1 MIESLTLRGF
11 KSYRGQQTIHFT
23 KGVNKISGRNASG
36 KTTILEAVLFG
47 LFGEVPGVEK
57 RDLLPVGG
65 GDLFVELVFRTPKGV
80 KVTIHREAT
89 LAKKG
94 NEEAFKAKELIMQVE
109 GEKAPLTRERDAQ
122 DRLRELIGISSG
134 TFFNVVYARQKE
146 FVDILNPDKGRMNAI
161 LGLTTP
167 SEIREQLREV
177 RKKLEQRGELPLKPA
192 FEERIRNAEKTLGEG
207 WVQLAEIT
215 DRKTTLVSE
224 LQVKRF
230 ELQNTKDAV
239 ERVESYATN
248 FAELDS
254 IQQKYELNIKFREKK
269 EDELEGVASEM
280 GESPDIRLRDL
291 ENRANTAKATEDRLR
306 QLSDTDVEQ
315 RRRAAAATVDRLTH
329 QITEHRDLKD
339 RGVAVCPKC
348 GQPIDPAAIE
358 KDLARWAVELEA
370 ARKQQAAAVSEIQ
383 ELRLQAKTASDRHIE
398 AEKALDRFLNLRASL
413 DKGKRDLLKLDEE
426 GATLSE
432 RLELGSEGIQE
443 RFEKEFGPVKGLEDA
458 RKRVEEKL
466 KALRAVE
473 NRLGGEVSDRAA
485 RFQEADASEKRLRS
499 QLTGVEQI
507 LKESKERLG
516 RVAEYEAKI
525 RALDGVVERYG
536 EYERDLRENT
546 LRLLEY
552 TTFEYFR
559 RLTDQQ
565 VYSSCKI
572 DRERYTLEVQPKGS
586 PRSLPAW
593 RAGGG
598 HQSLFALAERLALLR
613 VRNFPYLLI
622 LDEPTDA
629 VDSENVPHLLEYIAR
644 GSREIGQVLLVT
656 HHGQG
661 EEEGVN
667 LIRVSKVEG
676 ESRVSQELVYG

>member
-11 KSYRGQQTIHFT
+11 KSYRGQQTIRFT

-47 LFGEVPGVEK
+47 LFGDVPGVEK

-65 GDLFVELVFRTPKGV
+65 GDLFVELIFKTPKGV
-80 KVTIHREAT
+80 KVTVHREAT
-89 LAKKG
+89 LVKKG
-94 NEEAFKAKELIMQVE
+94 MDEAFKAKEFLMQVE
-109 GEKAPLTRERDAQ
+109 GEKAPITRERDAQ
-122 DRLRELIGISSG
+122 DRLRELLGISSG

-146 FVDILNPDKGRMNAI
+146 FVDILNPEKGWMNAI
-161 LGLTTP
+161 LGLTAP

-177 RKKLEQRGELPLKPA
+177 RKQLEQRGELPLKPA
-192 FEERIRNAEKTLGEG
+192 FEERKRNAEKM
-207 WVQLAEIT
+207 LAEGSTQLTEIT
-215 DRKTTLVSE
+215 GRKTALLSE

-230 ELQNTKDAV
+230 ELQNAKDAV
-239 ERVESYATN
+239 ERIESYTTN
-248 FAELDS
+248 FDELDA
-254 IQQKYELNIKFREKK
+254 IQQRYEFNRKLREKK

-280 GESPDIRLRDL
+280 GESPDIRLREL
-291 ENRANTAKATEDRLR
+291 ETRANTAKATEDRLR
-306 QLSDTDVEQ
+306 HLSDAEVEQ
-315 RRRAAAATVDRLTH
+315 RRRGFAATVDRLTH
-329 QITEHRDLKD
+329 QITEHKELRDK
-339 RGVAVCPKC
+339 GVTVCPKC

-358 KDLARWAVELEA
+358 KDLAQWATELEA
-370 ARKQQAAAVSEIQ
+370 ARKQVGSAVSEIQ
-383 ELRLQAKTASDRHIE
+383 ELRTQAKTASERYVE

-413 DKGKRDLLKLDEE
+413 DKGKRDMMKLDEE
-426 GATLSE
+426 GSVLSE
-432 RLELGSEGIQE
+432 RIQLGSEGIQE
-443 RFEKEFGPVKGLEDA
+443 RFEKEFGPVKGLEEA
-458 RKRVEEKL
+458 RKRVEENI
-466 KALRAVE
+466 KALRLIE
-473 NRLGGEVSDRAA
+473 NRLSGEVSDRSA
-485 RFQEADASEKRLRS
+485 RFQEADAAEKRLRV
-499 QLTGVEQI
+499 QLAGVEQT
-507 LKESKERLG
+507 LKESRERLWK
-516 RVAEYEAKI
+516 VAEYEAKI
-525 RALDGVVERYG
+525 RTLDGVVERYG
-536 EYERDLRENT
+536 AYERDLRDNT

-565 VYSSCKI
+565 LYASCKI

-629 VDSENVPHLLEYIAR
+629 VDSENIPHLLEYIAR

-667 LIRVSKVEG
+667 LIRVQKIEG
-676 ESRVSQELVYG
+676 ESKVTQELAYG

>member
-11 KSYRGQQTIHFT
+11 KSYRGQQTIRFT

-89 LAKKG
+89 LTKKG
-94 NEEAFKAKELIMQVE
+94 IDEAFKAKEFLMLVE
-109 GEKAPLTRERDAQ
+109 GDRVPITRERDAQ
-122 DRLRELIGISSG
+122 DLLRELLGISSG

-146 FVDILNPDKGRMNAI
+146 FVEILNPDRGRMNAI
-161 LGLTTP
+161 LGLTAP

-177 RKKLEQRGELPLKPA
+177 KTQLRHRGDLDNKPA
-192 FEERIRNAEKTLGEG
+192 IEERIRNADRTLAEG
-207 WVQLAEIT
+207 GAQLAEIT
-215 DRKTTLVSE
+215 GRKATLVTE
-224 LQVKRF
+224 LGVRRF
-230 ELQNTKDAV
+230 ELQNAKDAV
-239 ERVESYATN
+239 ERVESYDKN
-248 FAELDS
+248 FAELEGIRQEVERNRS
-254 IQQKYELNIKFREKK
+254 LREAK
-269 EDELEGVASEM
+269 ENELEGIASEM
-280 GESPDIRLRDL
+280 GESPDFRLREL
-291 ENRANTAKATEDRLR
+291 QSRASTAKATEDRLR
-306 QLSDTDVEQ
+306 QLSDLEVEQ

-329 QITEHRDLKD
+329 QIGEHRDL
-339 RGVAVCPKC
+339 VAKGLTICPKC
-348 GQPIDPAAIE
+348 RQPIDPAAIE
-358 KDLARWAVELEA
+358 KDITQWTAELEGA
-370 ARKQQAAAVSEIQ
+370 KKQQAAAVSEIQ
-383 ELRLQAKTASDRHIE
+383 ELRTQARTATDRHIE
-398 AEKALDRFLNLRASL
+398 AEKAVDRFLNLRARL
-413 DKGKRDLLKLDEE
+413 DEGKRAILRLDEA
-426 GATLSE
+426 GGKLSE
-432 RLELGSEGIQE
+432 RLEVGSEGVLE
-443 RFEKEFGPVKGLEDA
+443 LVEKEFGPVKGLEDA
-458 RKRVEEKL
+458 RKRVEERL
-466 KALRAVE
+466 KTLRATE
-473 NRLGGEVSDRAA
+473 NQLVGEVRDKAA
-485 RFQEADASEKRLRS
+485 RFQEADQAEKRLRT
-499 QLTGVEQI
+499 QLVGVEQT

-516 RVAEYEAKI
+516 KVAEYEAKI

-536 EYERDLRENT
+536 AYEMDLRENT

-552 TTFEYFR
+552 QTFEYFR

-565 VYSSCKI
+565 LYSACRI

-586 PRSLPAW
+586 PRPLSAW

-629 VDSENVPHLLEYIAR
+629 VDSENVPHLLEYIAQ

-667 LIRVSKVEG
+667 LIKVTKADG
-676 ESRVSQELVYG
+676 ESRVSQELAYG

>member
-1 MIESLTLRGF
+1 LIESLTLRGF
-11 KSYRGQQTIHFT
+11 KSYRGQQTIRFT
-23 KGVNKISGRNASG
+23 RGVNKISGRNASG

-94 NEEAFKAKELIMQVE
+94 TDEAFKAKEFLMQVE
-109 GEKAPLTRERDAQ
+109 GEKAPIARERDAQ
-122 DRLRELIGISSG
+122 DRLRELLGISSG

-146 FVDILNPDKGRMNAI
+146 FVEILNPDRGRMNAI
-161 LGLTTP
+161 LGLTAP

-177 RKKLEQRGELPLKPA
+177 KAQLRQRGDIDNKPA
-192 FEERIRNAEKTLGEG
+192 YEERIRNAERT
-207 WVQLAEIT
+207 LAEGSAQLTEIT
-215 DRKTTLVSE
+215 GRKVTLVSE
-224 LQVKRF
+224 LGVRRF
-230 ELQNTKDAV
+230 ELQNAKDAV
-239 ERVESYATN
+239 ERVESYDTN
-248 FAELDS
+248 FAELDAIRQEVERNRS
-254 IQQKYELNIKFREKK
+254 LREAK
-269 EDELEGVASEM
+269 EDELEGLASEM
-280 GESPDIRLRDL
+280 GESPDFRLREL
-291 ENRANTAKATEDRLR
+291 ENRASTAKATEERLR
-306 QLSDTDVEQ
+306 QLSDMEVEQ
-315 RRRAAAATVDRLTH
+315 RRRAAAATADRLTH
-329 QITEHRDLKD
+329 QIGEHRDL
-339 RGVAVCPKC
+339 VAKGLTVCPKC

-358 KDLARWAVELEA
+358 KDLQQWVAELEA
-370 ARKQQAAAVSEIQ
+370 AKKVQAAAVAEIQ
-383 ELRLQAKTASDRHIE
+383 ELRTQAKAATDRRVE
-398 AEKALDRFLNLRASL
+398 AEKAVDRFLNLRARL
-413 DKGKRDLLKLDEE
+413 DEGKRAILKLNEA
-426 GATLSE
+426 GGKLSE
-432 RLELGSEGIQE
+432 RLEVGSEGVLE
-443 RFEKEFGPVKGLEDA
+443 LVEKEFGPVKGLEEA

-466 KALRAVE
+466 KTLRAAE
-473 NRLGGEVSDRAA
+473 NQLGGEVRDRAA
-485 RFQEADASEKRLRS
+485 RFQEADASEKRLCT
-499 QLTGVEQI
+499 QLAGVEQTLRDSR
-507 LKESKERLG
+507 LKLE

-536 EYERDLRENT
+536 AYERDLRENT

-552 TTFEYFR
+552 QTFEYFR

-565 VYSSCKI
+565 LYSACKI

-586 PRSLPAW
+586 PRLLPAW

-629 VDSENVPHLLEYIAR
+629 VDSENVPHLLEYIAQ

-667 LIRVSKVEG
+667 LIRVTKADG
-676 ESRVSQELVYG
+676 ESRVSQELAYG

>member
-11 KSYRGQQTIHFT
+11 KSYRGQQTIRFT

-57 RDLLPVGG
+57 RDLLPVNG

-80 KVTIHREAT
+80 KVTIHREAS

-94 NEEAFKAKELIMQVE
+94 TEEAFKAKEVLMQVE
-109 GEKAPLTRERDAQ
+109 GEKAPITRERDAQ
-122 DRLRELIGISSG
+122 DRLRELLGISSG

-146 FVDILNPDKGRMNAI
+146 FVEILNPDRARMNAI
-161 LGLTTP
+161 LGLTAP

-177 RKKLEQRGELPLKPA
+177 KAQLRRRGDIENKPA
-192 FEERIRNAEKTLGEG
+192 FEERIRNAERTLAEG
-207 WVQLAEIT
+207 GAQLAEIT
-215 DRKTTLVSE
+215 ARKAMLVAE
-224 LQVKRF
+224 LSAKRF
-230 ELQNTKDAV
+230 ELQNAKDAV
-239 ERVESYATN
+239 ERVEGYETN
-248 FAELDS
+248 FQELDA
-254 IQQKYELNIKFREKK
+254 IRQDYETNRKLREAK
-269 EDELEGVASEM
+269 EDELEGIASEM

-291 ENRANTAKATEDRLR
+291 ENRANTAKATEERLR
-306 QLSDTDVEQ
+306 QLGDAEPEQ

-329 QITEHRDLKD
+329 QIREHRELVD
-339 RGVAVCPKC
+339 RGLTVCPKC
-348 GQPIDPAAIE
+348 GQPIDPAAME
-358 KDLARWAVELEA
+358 KDLTQWAAELEA
-370 ARKQQAAAVSEIQ
+370 AKRQQASAVSEIQ
-383 ELRLQAKTASDRHIE
+383 DLRAQAKSATDRRVE
-398 AEKALDRFLNLRASL
+398 AEKALDRFLNLRA
-413 DKGKRDLLKLDEE
+413 RLDEGRRAMQRLDDS
-426 GATLSE
+426 GAKLAE
-432 RLELGSEGIQE
+432 RLEVGTEGLTE
-443 RFEKEFGPVKGLEDA
+443 LVEKEFGPVKGIDEA
-458 RKRVEEKL
+458 RRRVDERL
-466 KALRAVE
+466 RALRAAEKESHGAVRE
-473 NRLGGEVSDRAA
+473 REA
-485 RFQEADASEKRLRS
+485 RFQEADASEKRLRT
-499 QLTGVEQI
+499 QLAGVEQT
-507 LKESKERLG
+507 LKESREKLE

-536 EYERDLRENT
+536 AYERDLRENT

-565 VYSSCKI
+565 LYSACRI

-598 HQSLFALAERLALLR
+598 HESLFALAERLALLR

-644 GSREIGQVLLVT
+644 SSREIGQVLLVT

-676 ESRVSQELVYG
+676 ESRVSQELAYG

>member
-11 KSYRGQQTIHFT
+11 KSYRGQQTIRFT
-23 KGVNKISGRNASG
+23 RGVNKISGRNASG

-80 KVTIHREAT
+80 KVTIHREAI
-89 LAKKG
+89 LVRKG
-94 NEEAFKAKELIMQVE
+94 TDEAFKAKEFLMQVE
-109 GEKAPLTRERDAQ
+109 GEKAPIARERDAQ
-122 DRLRELIGISSG
+122 DRLRELLGISSG

-146 FVDILNPDKGRMNAI
+146 FVDILNPDRGRMNAV
-161 LGLTTP
+161 LGLTAP

-177 RKKLEQRGELPLKPA
+177 RKQLEQRGELPLKPA
-192 FEERIRNAEKTLGEG
+192 FEERMRNAEKTLAEVGA
-207 WVQLAEIT
+207 QLSEIT
-215 DRKTTLVSE
+215 GRKATLVSE
-224 LQVKRF
+224 LQRRRF
-230 ELQNTKDAV
+230 ELQNAKDAV
-239 ERVESYATN
+239 ERVESYDTN
-248 FAELDS
+248 FAELDG
-254 IQQKYELNIKFREKK
+254 IRQEYERNRSLREVK
-269 EDELEGVASEM
+269 EDELEGLASEM
-280 GESPDIRLRDL
+280 GESPDLRLRDL
-291 ENRANTAKATEDRLR
+291 ERRASTAKATEERLR
-306 QLSDTDVEQ
+306 QLSDAEVEQ
-315 RRRAAAATVDRLTH
+315 RRRAAAAVVDRITH
-329 QITEHRDLKD
+329 QIREHRELVDKGLT
-339 RGVAVCPKC
+339 VCPKC

-358 KDLARWAVELEA
+358 EDLAQWATELEA
-370 ARKQQAAAVSEIQ
+370 AKKQQAAAVAEIQ
-383 ELRLQAKTASDRHIE
+383 ELRAQAKTATDRRVE
-398 AEKALDRFLNLRASL
+398 AEKALDRFLNLRARL
-413 DKGKRDLLKLDEE
+413 DEGKRAIQKYDES
-426 GATLSE
+426 GAKLSE
-432 RLELGSEGIQE
+432 RLELGSEGVLE
-443 RFEKEFGPVKGLEDA
+443 LVEKEFGPVKGLEEA
-458 RKRVEEKL
+458 RRRVDERL
-466 KALRAVE
+466 RALRAAERELVGVV
-473 NRLGGEVSDRAA
+473 RDREA
-485 RFQEADASEKRLRS
+485 RFQEAEQVEKRLRT
-499 QLTGVEQI
+499 QLAGDEQT
-507 LKESKERLG
+507 LKESREKLG

-536 EYERDLRENT
+536 AYERDLRENT

-565 VYSSCKI
+565 LYSACRI

-644 GSREIGQVLLVT
+644 SSREIGQVLLVT

-667 LIRVSKVEG
+667 LIRVRKVDG
-676 ESRVSQELVYG
+676 ESRVSQEAGEG

>member
-11 KSYRGQQTIHFT
+11 KSYRGQQTIRFT

-65 GDLFVELVFRTPKGV
+65 GDLFVELIFRTPKGV
-80 KVTIHREAT
+80 KVTVHREAT
-89 LAKKG
+89 LVKKG
-94 NEEAFKAKELIMQVE
+94 MDDAFKAKEFLMQVE
-109 GEKAPLTRERDAQ
+109 GEKAPITRERDAQ
-122 DRLRELIGISSG
+122 DRLRELLGISSG

-146 FVDILNPDKGRMNAI
+146 FVDILNPEKGWMNAI
-161 LGLTTP
+161 LGLTAP

-177 RKKLEQRGELPLKPA
+177 RKQLEQRGELPLKPA
-192 FEERIRNAEKTLGEG
+192 FEERKRNAEKM
-207 WVQLAEIT
+207 LAEGGTQLTEIT
-215 DRKTTLVSE
+215 GRKTALLSE

-230 ELQNTKDAV
+230 ELQNAKDAV
-239 ERVESYATN
+239 ERIESYTTN
-248 FAELDS
+248 FDELDA
-254 IQQKYELNIKFREKK
+254 IQQRYEFNRKLREKK

-280 GESPDIRLRDL
+280 GESPDIRLREL
-291 ENRANTAKATEDRLR
+291 ETRANTAKATEDRLR
-306 QLSDTDVEQ
+306 HLSDAEVEQ
-315 RRRAAAATVDRLTH
+315 RRRGFAATVDRLTH
-329 QITEHRDLKD
+329 QITEHKELRDK
-339 RGVAVCPKC
+339 GVTVCPKC

-358 KDLARWAVELEA
+358 KDLAQWATELEA
-370 ARKQQAAAVSEIQ
+370 ARKQVGSAVSEIQ
-383 ELRLQAKTASDRHIE
+383 ELRTQAKTASERYVE

-413 DKGKRDLLKLDEE
+413 DKGKRDMMKLDEE
-426 GATLSE
+426 GSVLSE
-432 RLELGSEGIQE
+432 RIQLGSEGIQE
-443 RFEKEFGPVKGLEDA
+443 RFEKEFGPVKGLEEA
-458 RKRVEEKL
+458 RKRVEENI
-466 KALRAVE
+466 KALRLIE
-473 NRLGGEVSDRAA
+473 NRLSGEVSDRSA
-485 RFQEADASEKRLRS
+485 RFQEADAAEKRLRV
-499 QLTGVEQI
+499 QLAGVEQT
-507 LKESKERLG
+507 LKESRERLWK
-516 RVAEYEAKI
+516 VAEYEAKI
-525 RALDGVVERYG
+525 RTLDGVVERYG
-536 EYERDLRENT
+536 AYERDLRDNT

-565 VYSSCKI
+565 LYASCKI

-629 VDSENVPHLLEYIAR
+629 VDSENIPHLLEYIAR

-667 LIRVSKVEG
+667 LIRVQKVEG
-676 ESRVSQELVYG
+676 ESKVTQELAYG

>member
-11 KSYRGQQTIHFT
+11 KSYRGQQTIRFT
-23 KGVNKISGRNASG
+23 RGVNKISGRNASG

-65 GDLFVELVFRTPKGV
+65 GDLFVELVFRTPKGI

-94 NEEAFKAKELIMQVE
+94 MDEAFKAKEFLMLVE
-109 GEKAPLTRERDAQ
+109 GDKAPISRERDAQ
-122 DRLRELIGISSG
+122 DRLRELLGISSG

-146 FVDILNPDKGRMNAI
+146 FIEILNPDRGRMNAI
-161 LGLTTP
+161 LGLTAP

-177 RKKLEQRGELPLKPA
+177 KSQLRQRGDIDNKPA
-192 FEERIRNAEKTLGEG
+192 FEERIRNAERTLAEG
-207 WVQLAEIT
+207 GTQLAEIT
-215 DRKTTLVSE
+215 GKKATLVSE
-224 LQVKRF
+224 LGARRF
-230 ELQNTKDAV
+230 ELQNAKDAV
-239 ERVESYATN
+239 ERVESYDTN
-248 FAELDS
+248 FNELDAIRQEVEKNRS
-254 IQQKYELNIKFREKK
+254 LREAK
-269 EDELEGVASEM
+269 EDELEGIASEM
-280 GESPDIRLRDL
+280 GESPDFRLREL
-291 ENRANTAKATEDRLR
+291 ESRVSTAKATEDQLR
-306 QLSDTDVEQ
+306 QLSDSEVEQ
-315 RRRAAAATVDRLTH
+315 RRRAAAATADRLTH
-329 QITEHRDLKD
+329 QIGEHRDLVA
-339 RGVAVCPKC
+339 RGLTICPKC

-358 KDLARWAVELEA
+358 KDLAQWTAELDA
-370 ARKQQAAAVSEIQ
+370 AKKQQAAAIYEIQ
-383 ELRLQAKTASDRHIE
+383 ELRTQAKAATERRVE
-398 AEKALDRFLNLRASL
+398 AEKVVDRFLNLRARL
-413 DKGKRDLLKLDEE
+413 DEGKRAIMRLDEA
-426 GATLSE
+426 GGKLSE
-432 RLELGSEGIQE
+432 RLEVGSEGVLE
-443 RFEKEFGPVKGLEDA
+443 LVEKEFGPVKGLNDA
-458 RKRVEEKL
+458 RRRVEERL

-473 NRLGGEVSDRAA
+473 RELVGAVRDREARL
-485 RFQEADASEKRLRS
+485 QEAEQSEKRLRV
-499 QLTGVEQI
+499 QLTSVEQTLRDSR
-507 LKESKERLG
+507 LKLE

-536 EYERDLRENT
+536 GYERDLRENT

-552 TTFEYFR
+552 QTFEYFR

-565 VYSSCKI
+565 LYSACRI

-586 PRSLPAW
+586 PRLLPAW

-629 VDSENVPHLLEYIAR
+629 VDSENVPHLLEYIAQ

-676 ESRVSQELVYG
+676 ESRVSQELAYG

>member
-11 KSYRGQQTIHFT
+11 KSYRGQQTIRFT

-80 KVTIHREAT
+80 RVTIHREAT
-89 LAKKG
+89 LTKKG
-94 NEEAFKAKELIMQVE
+94 IDEAFKTKEFKMLVE
-109 GEKAPLTRERDAQ
+109 GENFTISRERDAQ
-122 DRLRELIGISSG
+122 DRLRELLGISSG

-146 FVDILNPDKGRMNAI
+146 FVDILNPDRGRMNAI
-161 LGLTTP
+161 LGLTAP
-167 SEIREQLREV
+167 SEIREQLREA
-177 RKKLEQRGELPLKPA
+177 RKQLEQRGELPLKPA
-192 FEERIRNAEKTLGEG
+192 FEERMRNAEKTLAEDGA
-207 WVQLAEIT
+207 QLVEIT
-215 DRKTTLVSE
+215 GRKATLASE
-224 LQVKRF
+224 LQGRRF
-230 ELQNTKDAV
+230 ELQNAKDAV
-239 ERVESYATN
+239 ERVESYSTN
-248 FAELDS
+248 FSELDG
-254 IQQKYELNIKFREKK
+254 IRQEYERNRSLRGAK
-269 EDELEGVASEM
+269 EDELEGLASEM
-280 GESPDIRLRDL
+280 GESPDLRLRDL
-291 ENRANTAKATEDRLR
+291 ENRASTAKATEERLR
-306 QLSDTDVEQ
+306 QLSDAEVEQ
-315 RRRAAAATVDRLTH
+315 RRRAAAASVDRLTH
-329 QITEHRDLKD
+329 QIREHRDLVDK
-339 RGVAVCPKC
+339 GLTVCPKC
-348 GQPIDPAAIE
+348 GQPIDPAAVE
-358 KDLARWAVELEA
+358 KDLTQWATELEA
-370 ARKQQAAAVSEIQ
+370 AKKQQASTVAEIQ
-383 ELRLQAKTASDRHIE
+383 ELRTQAKNATDRRFE
-398 AEKALDRFLNLRASL
+398 VEKALDRFLNLRARL
-413 DKGKRDLLKLDEE
+413 DEGKRAIRRLDEA
-426 GATLSE
+426 GGKLSE
-432 RLELGSEGIQE
+432 RLEVGSEGVLE
-443 RFEKEFGPVKGLEDA
+443 LVEKEFSPVKGLDEA

-466 KALRAVE
+466 KALRATEKELVGVV
-473 NRLGGEVSDRAA
+473 RDREA
-485 RFQEADASEKRLRS
+485 RFQEADASEKRLKA
-499 QLTGVEQI
+499 QLAGVEQT
-507 LKESKERLG
+507 LKESRERLG

-536 EYERDLRENT
+536 AYERDLRENT

-552 TTFEYFR
+552 MTFEYFR

-565 VYSSCKI
+565 LYSACKI
-572 DRERYTLEVQPKGS
+572 DRERYTLEVHPKGS

-667 LIRVSKVEG
+667 LISVRKVDG
-676 ESRVSQELVYG
+676 ESRVSQEAGEG

>member
-1 MIESLTLRGF
+1 
-11 KSYRGQQTIHFT
+11 
-23 KGVNKISGRNASG
+23 
-36 KTTILEAVLFG
+36 VLFG

-89 LAKKG
+89 LTKKG
-94 NEEAFKAKELIMQVE
+94 TEEAFKAKEFLMQVE
-109 GEKAPLTRERDAQ
+109 GEKAPITRERDAQ
-122 DRLRELIGISSG
+122 DRLRELLGISSG

-146 FVDILNPDKGRMNAI
+146 FVEILNPDRGRMNAI
-161 LGLTTP
+161 LGLTAP

-177 RKKLEQRGELPLKPA
+177 KAQLRLRGDIDNKPA
-192 FEERIRNAEKTLGEG
+192 YEERIRNAERTLAEG
-207 WVQLAEIT
+207 GAQLAEIT
-215 DRKTTLVSE
+215 GRKATLISE
-224 LQVKRF
+224 LQVRRF
-230 ELQNTKDAV
+230 ELQNAKDAV
-239 ERVESYATN
+239 ERVESYNTN
-248 FAELDS
+248 FTELDGIRQEVERNRS
-254 IQQKYELNIKFREKK
+254 LREAK
-269 EDELEGVASEM
+269 EGELEGLASEM
-280 GESPDIRLRDL
+280 GESPDFRLREL
-291 ENRANTAKATEDRLR
+291 ENRASTAKGTEERLR
-306 QLSDTDVEQ
+306 QLSDTEVEQ

-329 QITEHRDLKD
+329 QIGEHRELVDKGLT
-339 RGVAVCPKC
+339 VCPKC

-358 KDLARWAVELEA
+358 KDIAQWAAELEA

-383 ELRLQAKTASDRHIE
+383 ELRAQAKTATDRRVE
-398 AEKALDRFLNLRASL
+398 AEKAVDRFLNLRARL
-413 DKGKRDLLKLDEE
+413 DEGKRAIQRLDEA
-426 GATLSE
+426 GGKLSE
-432 RLELGSEGIQE
+432 RLEVGSEGVLKLV
-443 RFEKEFGPVKGLEDA
+443 EKEFGPVKGLDEA
-458 RKRVEEKL
+458 KRRVEERL
-466 KALRAVE
+466 KALRAAERELVGVV
-473 NRLGGEVSDRAA
+473 RDREA
-485 RFQEADASEKRLRS
+485 RFQEAEQVEKRLRA
-499 QLTGVEQI
+499 QLAGVEQI
-507 LKESKERLG
+507 LKESREKLG

-536 EYERDLRENT
+536 AYERDLRENT

-565 VYSSCKI
+565 LYSSCKI

-644 GSREIGQVLLVT
+644 SSREIGQVLLVT

-667 LIRVSKVEG
+667 LIRVSKVDG
-676 ESRVSQELVYG
+676 ESRVSQEAGEG

>member
-11 KSYRGQQTIHFT
+11 KSYRGQQTIRFT

-89 LAKKG
+89 LTKKG
-94 NEEAFKAKELIMQVE
+94 TDEAFKAKEILMQVE
-109 GEKAPLTRERDAQ
+109 GEKAPITRERDAQ
-122 DRLRELIGISSG
+122 DRLRELLGISSG

-146 FVDILNPDKGRMNAI
+146 FVDILNPDRGRMNAI
-161 LGLTTP
+161 LGLTAP

-177 RKKLEQRGELPLKPA
+177 RKQLEQRGELPLKPA
-192 FEERIRNAEKTLGEG
+192 FEERIRNAEKTLAEG
-207 WVQLAEIT
+207 GAQLTEIT
-215 DRKTTLVSE
+215 GRKATLVSE

-230 ELQNTKDAV
+230 ELQNAKDAV
-239 ERVESYATN
+239 ERVEGYETT
-248 FAELDS
+248 FTELDA
-254 IQQKYELNIKFREKK
+254 IQQEYELNRRLREKK

-280 GESPDIRLRDL
+280 GESPDMRLREL
-291 ENRANTAKATEDRLR
+291 ETRANTAKATEDRLR
-306 QLSDTDVEQ
+306 QLSDAEVEQ
-315 RRRAAAATVDRLTH
+315 RRRAAAATADRLTH
-329 QITEHRDLKD
+329 QITEHRELKD
-339 RGVAVCPKC
+339 KGLTVCPKC

-358 KDLARWAVELEA
+358 KDLAQWATELETA
-370 ARKQQAAAVSEIQ
+370 KKQQASAVAEIQ
-383 ELRLQAKTASDRHIE
+383 ELRAQAKTATDKRID
-398 AEKALDRFLNLRASL
+398 AGRALDRFLDLRASL
-413 DKGKRDLLKLDEE
+413 DKGKRDMLKLDEE
-426 GATLSE
+426 GAALNE
-432 RLELGSEGIQE
+432 RLELGTEGLTE
-443 RFEKEFGPVKGLEDA
+443 LVEKEFGPVRSIEDA
-458 RKRVEEKL
+458 RRRVDEKL
-466 KALRAVE
+466 KTLRATE
-473 NRLGGEVSDRAA
+473 NQLGGEVRDRSA
-485 RFQEADASEKRLRS
+485 RFQEADASEKRLKA
-499 QLTGVEQI
+499 QLAGVEQT
-507 LKESKERLG
+507 LKESRERLG
-516 RVAEYEAKI
+516 KVAEYEAKI

-536 EYERDLRENT
+536 AYERDLRDNT

-565 VYSSCKI
+565 LYSSCKI

-667 LIRVSKVEG
+667 LIRVQKIEG
-676 ESRVSQELVYG
+676 ESKVTQELAYG

>member
-1 MIESLTLRGF
+1 MIEALTLRGF
-11 KSYRGQQTIHFT
+11 KSYRGQQTIRFT

-89 LAKKG
+89 LTKKG
-94 NEEAFKAKELIMQVE
+94 TDEAFKAKEFVMLVE
-109 GEKAPLTRERDAQ
+109 GDKAPITRERDSQ
-122 DRLRELIGISSG
+122 DRLRELLGISSG

-146 FVDILNPDKGRMNAI
+146 FVEILNPDRGRMNAI
-161 LGLTTP
+161 LGLTAP
-167 SEIREQLREV
+167 SEIREQLRDV
-177 RKKLEQRGELPLKPA
+177 KAQLRQRGDLDNKPA
-192 FEERIRNAEKTLGEG
+192 IEERIRNADRTLAEG
-207 WVQLAEIT
+207 GAQLADIT
-215 DRKTTLVSE
+215 NRKATLVSE
-224 LQVKRF
+224 LGVRRL
-230 ELQNTKDAV
+230 ELQNAKDSV
-239 ERVESYATN
+239 ERFDSYATN
-248 FAELDS
+248 FAELES
-254 IQQKYELNIKFREKK
+254 IRQDVERNRSLREAK
-269 EDELEGVASEM
+269 EDELEGITSEM
-280 GESPDIRLRDL
+280 GESPDFRLREL
-291 ENRANTAKATEDRLR
+291 ESRASTAKATEERLR
-306 QLSDTDVEQ
+306 QLSDLEVEQ
-315 RRRAAAATVDRLTH
+315 RRRAAAATVDRLIH
-329 QITEHRDLKD
+329 QIGEHRDLIAK
-339 RGVAVCPKC
+339 GLTVCPKC

-358 KDLARWAVELEA
+358 KDLIQWTVELDA
-370 ARKQQAAAVSEIQ
+370 ARKQQTAAVSEIQ
-383 ELRLQAKTASDRHIE
+383 ELRTQARTATDRRVE
-398 AEKALDRFLNLRASL
+398 AEKVVDRFLNLRARL
-413 DKGKRDLLKLDEE
+413 DEGKRAILKYDEA
-426 GATLSE
+426 GGMLSE
-432 RLELGSEGIQE
+432 RLEVGSEGVLE
-443 RFEKEFGPVKGLEDA
+443 LVEKEFGPLKGIDDA
-458 RKRVEEKL
+458 REHVEQRL
-466 KALRAVE
+466 KTLRAIE
-473 NRLGGEVSDRAA
+473 NQLVGEVRDRAA
-485 RFQEADASEKRLRS
+485 RLQEADQAEKKLRT
-499 QLTGVEQI
+499 QLAGVEQT

-536 EYERDLRENT
+536 AYEIELRENT

-552 TTFEYFR
+552 QTFEYFR

-565 VYSSCKI
+565 LYSACRI

-586 PRSLPAW
+586 PRPLPAW

-629 VDSENVPHLLEYIAR
+629 VDSENIPHLLEYIAQ

-667 LIRVSKVEG
+667 LIRVTKSNG
-676 ESRVSQELVYG
+676 DSRVSQELAYG

>member
-1 MIESLTLRGF
+1 LIESLTLRGF
-11 KSYRGQQTIHFT
+11 KSYRGQQTIRFT
-23 KGVNKISGRNASG
+23 RGVNKISGRNASG

-89 LAKKG
+89 LVKKG
-94 NEEAFKAKELIMQVE
+94 TDEAFKAKEFLMQVE
-109 GEKAPLTRERDAQ
+109 GEKAPIARERDAQ
-122 DRLRELIGISSG
+122 DRLRELLGISSG

-146 FVDILNPDKGRMNAI
+146 FVDILNPDRGRMNAV
-161 LGLTTP
+161 LGLTAP

-177 RKKLEQRGELPLKPA
+177 RKQLEQRGELPLKPA
-192 FEERIRNAEKTLGEG
+192 FEERIRNAEKTLAEG
-207 WVQLAEIT
+207 GAQLSEIT
-215 DRKTTLVSE
+215 GRKAALVSE
-224 LQVKRF
+224 LQGRRF
-230 ELQNTKDAV
+230 ELQNAKDAV
-239 ERVESYATN
+239 ERVESYDTN
-248 FAELDS
+248 FSELDG
-254 IQQKYELNIKFREKK
+254 IRQEYERNRSLREAK
-269 EDELEGVASEM
+269 EDELEGLASEM
-280 GESPDIRLRDL
+280 GESPDLRLRDL
-291 ENRANTAKATEDRLR
+291 EHRASTAKATEERLR
-306 QLSDTDVEQ
+306 QLSDAEVEQ
-315 RRRAAAATVDRLTH
+315 RRRAAAASVDRITH
-329 QITEHRDLKD
+329 QIREHRELVDKGLT
-339 RGVAVCPKC
+339 VCPKC

-358 KDLARWAVELEA
+358 EDLAQWATELEA
-370 ARKQQAAAVSEIQ
+370 AKKQQAAAVAEIQ
-383 ELRLQAKTASDRHIE
+383 ELRAQAKTATDRRVE
-398 AEKALDRFLNLRASL
+398 AEKALDRFLNLRARL
-413 DKGKRDLLKLDEE
+413 DEGKRAIQRLDES
-426 GATLSE
+426 GAKLSE
-432 RLELGSEGIQE
+432 RLELGSEGVLE
-443 RFEKEFGPVKGLEDA
+443 LVEKEFGPVKGLEEA
-458 RKRVEEKL
+458 RRRVDERL
-466 KALRAVE
+466 RALRAAERELVGVV
-473 NRLGGEVSDRAA
+473 RDREA
-485 RFQEADASEKRLRS
+485 RFQEAEQVEKRLRA
-499 QLTGVEQI
+499 QLAGVEQT
-507 LKESKERLG
+507 LKESRERLG

-525 RALDGVVERYG
+525 RALDGVMERYG
-536 EYERDLRENT
+536 AYERDLRENT

-565 VYSSCKI
+565 LYSACRI

-644 GSREIGQVLLVT
+644 SSREIGQVLLVT

-667 LIRVSKVEG
+667 LIRVRKVDG
-676 ESRVSQELVYG
+676 ESRVSQEAGEG

>member
-1 MIESLTLRGF
+1 LIESLTLRGF
-11 KSYRGQQTIHFT
+11 KSYRGQQTIRFT

-80 KVTIHREAT
+80 RVTIHREAT
-89 LAKKG
+89 LTKKG
-94 NEEAFKAKELIMQVE
+94 IDEAFKTKEFKMLVE
-109 GEKAPLTRERDAQ
+109 GENFTISRERDAQ
-122 DRLRELIGISSG
+122 DRLRELLGISSG

-146 FVDILNPDKGRMNAI
+146 FVDILNPDRGRMNAI
-161 LGLTTP
+161 LGLTAP
-167 SEIREQLREV
+167 SEIREQLREA
-177 RKKLEQRGELPLKPA
+177 RKQLEQRGELPLKPA
-192 FEERIRNAEKTLGEG
+192 FEERMRNAEKTLAEDGA
-207 WVQLAEIT
+207 QLVEIT
-215 DRKTTLVSE
+215 GRKATLASE
-224 LQVKRF
+224 LQGRRF
-230 ELQNTKDAV
+230 ELQNAKDAV
-239 ERVESYATN
+239 ERVESYSTN
-248 FAELDS
+248 FSELDG
-254 IQQKYELNIKFREKK
+254 IRQEYERNRSLRGAK
-269 EDELEGVASEM
+269 EDELEGLASEM
-280 GESPDIRLRDL
+280 GESPDLRLRDL
-291 ENRANTAKATEDRLR
+291 ENRASTAKATEERLR
-306 QLSDTDVEQ
+306 QLSDAEVEQ
-315 RRRAAAATVDRLTH
+315 RRRAAAASVDRLTH
-329 QITEHRDLKD
+329 QIREHRDLVDK
-339 RGVAVCPKC
+339 GLTVCPKC
-348 GQPIDPAAIE
+348 GQPIDPAAVE
-358 KDLARWAVELEA
+358 KDLTQWATELEA
-370 ARKQQAAAVSEIQ
+370 AKKQQASTVAEIQ
-383 ELRLQAKTASDRHIE
+383 ELRTQAKNATDRRFE
-398 AEKALDRFLNLRASL
+398 VEKALDRFLNLRARL
-413 DKGKRDLLKLDEE
+413 DEGKRAIRRLDEA
-426 GATLSE
+426 GGKLSE
-432 RLELGSEGIQE
+432 RLEVGSEGVLE
-443 RFEKEFGPVKGLEDA
+443 LVEKEFSPVKGLDEA

-466 KALRAVE
+466 KALRATEKELVGVV
-473 NRLGGEVSDRAA
+473 RDREA
-485 RFQEADASEKRLRS
+485 RFQEADASEKRLKA
-499 QLTGVEQI
+499 QLAGVEQT
-507 LKESKERLG
+507 LKESRERLG

-536 EYERDLRENT
+536 AYERDLRENT

-552 TTFEYFR
+552 MTFEYFR

-565 VYSSCKI
+565 LYSACKI
-572 DRERYTLEVQPKGS
+572 DRERYTLEVHPKGS

-667 LIRVSKVEG
+667 LISVRKVDG
-676 ESRVSQELVYG
+676 ESRVSQEAGKG

>member
-11 KSYRGQQTIHFT
+11 KSYRGQQTIRFT

-47 LFGEVPGVEK
+47 LFGDVPGVEK

-65 GDLFVELVFRTPKGV
+65 GDLFVELIFKTPKGV
-80 KVTIHREAT
+80 KVTVHREAT
-89 LAKKG
+89 LVKKG
-94 NEEAFKAKELIMQVE
+94 MDEAFKAKEFLMQVE
-109 GEKAPLTRERDAQ
+109 GEKAPITRERDAQ
-122 DRLRELIGISSG
+122 DRLRELLGISSG

-146 FVDILNPDKGRMNAI
+146 FVDILNPEKGWMNAI
-161 LGLTTP
+161 LGLTAP

-177 RKKLEQRGELPLKPA
+177 RKQLEQRGELPLKPA
-192 FEERIRNAEKTLGEG
+192 FEERKRNAEKM
-207 WVQLAEIT
+207 LAEGGTQLTEIT
-215 DRKTTLVSE
+215 GRKTALLSE

-230 ELQNTKDAV
+230 ELQNAKDAV
-239 ERVESYATN
+239 ERIESYTTN
-248 FAELDS
+248 FDELDA
-254 IQQKYELNIKFREKK
+254 IQQRYEFNRKLREKK

-280 GESPDIRLRDL
+280 GESPDIRLREL
-291 ENRANTAKATEDRLR
+291 ETRANTAKATEDRLR
-306 QLSDTDVEQ
+306 HLSDAEVEQ
-315 RRRAAAATVDRLTH
+315 RRRGFAATVDRLTH
-329 QITEHRDLKD
+329 QITEHKELRDK
-339 RGVAVCPKC
+339 GVTVCPKC

-358 KDLARWAVELEA
+358 KDLAQWATELEA
-370 ARKQQAAAVSEIQ
+370 ARKQVGSAVSEIQ
-383 ELRLQAKTASDRHIE
+383 ELRTQAKTASERYVE

-413 DKGKRDLLKLDEE
+413 DKGKRDMMKLDEE
-426 GATLSE
+426 GSVLSE
-432 RLELGSEGIQE
+432 RIQLGSEGIQE
-443 RFEKEFGPVKGLEDA
+443 RFEKEFGPVKGLEEA
-458 RKRVEEKL
+458 RKRVEENI
-466 KALRAVE
+466 KALRLIE
-473 NRLGGEVSDRAA
+473 NRLSGEVSDRSA
-485 RFQEADASEKRLRS
+485 RFQEADAAEKRLRV
-499 QLTGVEQI
+499 QLAGVEQT
-507 LKESKERLG
+507 LKESRERLWK
-516 RVAEYEAKI
+516 VAEYEAKI
-525 RALDGVVERYG
+525 RTLDGVVERYG
-536 EYERDLRENT
+536 AYERDLRDNT

-565 VYSSCKI
+565 LYASCKI

-629 VDSENVPHLLEYIAR
+629 VDSENIPHLLEYIAR

-667 LIRVSKVEG
+667 LIRVQKIEG
-676 ESRVSQELVYG
+676 ESKVTQELAYG

>member
-11 KSYRGQQTIHFT
+11 KSYRGQQTIRFT

-36 KTTILEAVLFG
+36 KTTILEGILFG

-57 RDLLPVGG
+57 RDLLPING

-80 KVTIHREAT
+80 SVTIHREAT

-94 NEEAFKAKELIMQVE
+94 SEEAFKSTQFKMLVE
-109 GEKAPLTRERDAQ
+109 GENATITRERDAL
-122 DRLRELIGISSG
+122 DRLRELLGIGSG

-146 FVDILNPDKGRMNAI
+146 FVDILNPEKGRMNAI
-161 LGLTTP
+161 LGLTAP
-167 SEIREQLREV
+167 SEVREQLREV
-177 RKKLEQRGELPLKPA
+177 KAQLRRRGDLDNRPA
-192 FEERIRNAEKTLGEG
+192 FEERIRNAEKTLADGG
-207 WVQLAEIT
+207 AQLTELAA
-215 DRKTTLVSE
+215 RKTTLVAE
-224 LQVKRF
+224 LGVKRF
-230 ELQNTKDAV
+230 ELQGAKDAV
-239 ERVESYATN
+239 ERVEGYEIN
-248 FAELDS
+248 FRELDA
-254 IQQKYELNIKFREKK
+254 IRQEYEKNRSLREAR
-269 EDELEGVASEM
+269 EEELEGVASEM
-280 GESPDIRLRDL
+280 GESPDQRLRDI

-306 QLSDTDVEQ
+306 QLSDAEPEQ

-329 QITEHRDLKD
+329 QIREHRELVEK
-339 RGVAVCPKC
+339 GLTVCPRC

-358 KDLARWAVELEA
+358 KDLAQWAAELEA
-370 ARKQQAAAVSEIQ
+370 ARRQQAAAAAEIQ
-383 ELRLQAKTASDRHIE
+383 DLRTQAKTAADRRAE
-398 AEKALDRFLNLRASL
+398 AEKALDRFLNLRDRL
-413 DKGKRDLLKLDEE
+413 GEGKRAMSRLDEA
-426 GATLSE
+426 GAKLAE
-432 RLELGSEGIQE
+432 RLEAGTEGLTE
-443 RFEKEFGPVKGLEDA
+443 LVEKEFGPVKGIEGA
-458 RKRVEEKL
+458 RRRVEERL
-466 KALRAVE
+466 KALRAAEKEALAAVRE
-473 NRLGGEVSDRAA
+473 REARL
-485 RFQEADASEKRLRS
+485 QEADAAERRLRA
-499 QLTGVEQI
+499 QLADVEGT
-507 LKESKERLG
+507 LGESRKSLEK
-516 RVAEYEAKI
+516 VEEYEAKI
-525 RALDGVVERYG
+525 STLDGVVDRYG

-565 VYSSCKI
+565 LYSACRI

-586 PRSLPAW
+586 PRPLPAW

-598 HQSLFALAERLALLR
+598 HESLFALAERLALLR

-667 LIRVSKVEG
+667 IIHVEKVQG
-676 ESRVSQELVYG
+676 ESRVRQETAYG

>member
-11 KSYRGQQTIHFT
+11 KSYRGQQTIRFT
-23 KGVNKISGRNASG
+23 RGVNKISGRNASG

-47 LFGEVPGVEK
+47 FFGEVPGVEK

-94 NEEAFKAKELIMQVE
+94 TDEAFKAKEFLMQVE
-109 GEKAPLTRERDAQ
+109 GDKAPIARERDAQ
-122 DRLRELIGISSG
+122 DRLRELLGISSG

-146 FVDILNPDKGRMNAI
+146 FVEILNPERGRMNAI

-167 SEIREQLREV
+167 SEIREQLRDV
-177 RKKLEQRGELPLKPA
+177 KSKLRERGEIDNKPA
-192 FEERIRNAEKTLGEG
+192 YEERIRNAEKTLAEG
-207 WVQLAEIT
+207 GAQLAEIT
-215 DRKTTLVSE
+215 GRKVTLVSE
-224 LQVKRF
+224 LSARRF
-230 ELQNTKDAV
+230 EFQNAKDAV
-239 ERVESYATN
+239 ERVESYETN
-248 FAELDS
+248 FNELDAIS
-254 IQQKYELNIKFREKK
+254 QEVERNRSLREAK
-269 EDELEGVASEM
+269 EDELEGVVSEM
-280 GESPDIRLRDL
+280 GESPDFRLREL
-291 ENRANTAKATEDRLR
+291 ESRASTAKATEDRLR
-306 QLSDTDVEQ
+306 QLSDSEVEQ

-329 QITEHRDLKD
+329 QIAEHRDL
-339 RGVAVCPKC
+339 VAKGLTVCPKC
-348 GQPIDPAAIE
+348 GQSIDPAAIE
-358 KDLARWAVELEA
+358 KDLAQWAAELEA
-370 ARKQQAAAVSEIQ
+370 AKKQQAAAVYEIQ
-383 ELRLQAKTASDRHIE
+383 ELRTQAKAATDRRVE
-398 AEKALDRFLNLRASL
+398 AEKAVDRFLNLRARL
-413 DKGKRDLLKLDEE
+413 DEGKRAILRLDEV
-426 GATLSE
+426 GGKLSE
-432 RLELGSEGIQE
+432 RLELGSEGVLE
-443 RFEKEFGPVKGLEDA
+443 LVEKEFGPVKGLEDA

-466 KALRAVE
+466 KTLRAAERELVGAV
-473 NRLGGEVSDRAA
+473 RDREA
-485 RFQEADASEKRLRS
+485 RFQEAEQSEKRLRA
-499 QLTGVEQI
+499 QLAGVEQT
-507 LKESKERLG
+507 LKDSRLKIER
-516 RVAEYEAKI
+516 VEEYEAKI

-536 EYERDLRENT
+536 NYERDLRENT

-552 TTFEYFR
+552 QTFEYFR

-565 VYSSCKI
+565 LYSACRI

-586 PRSLPAW
+586 PRPLPAW

-629 VDSENVPHLLEYIAR
+629 VDSENVPHLLEYIAQ

-667 LIRVSKVEG
+667 LIRVTKVDG
-676 ESRVSQELVYG
+676 ESRVSQELAYG

>member
-11 KSYRGQQTIHFT
+11 KSYRGQQTIRFT

-47 LFGEVPGVEK
+47 LFGDVPGVEK

-65 GDLFVELVFRTPKGV
+65 GDLFVELIFKTPKGV
-80 KVTIHREAT
+80 KVTVHREAT
-89 LAKKG
+89 LVKKG
-94 NEEAFKAKELIMQVE
+94 MDEAFKAKEFLMHVE
-109 GEKAPLTRERDAQ
+109 GEKAPITRERDAQ
-122 DRLRELIGISSG
+122 DRLRELLGISSG

-146 FVDILNPDKGRMNAI
+146 FVDILNPEKGWMNAI
-161 LGLTTP
+161 LGLTAP

-177 RKKLEQRGELPLKPA
+177 RKQLEQRGELPLKPA
-192 FEERIRNAEKTLGEG
+192 FEERKRNAEKM
-207 WVQLAEIT
+207 LAEGGTQLTEIT
-215 DRKTTLVSE
+215 GRKTALLSE

-230 ELQNTKDAV
+230 ELQNAKDAV
-239 ERVESYATN
+239 ERIESYTTN
-248 FAELDS
+248 FDELDA
-254 IQQKYELNIKFREKK
+254 IQQRYEFNRKLREKK

-280 GESPDIRLRDL
+280 GESPDIRLREL
-291 ENRANTAKATEDRLR
+291 ETRANTAKATEDRLR
-306 QLSDTDVEQ
+306 HLSDAEVEQ
-315 RRRAAAATVDRLTH
+315 RRRGFAATVDRLTH
-329 QITEHRDLKD
+329 QITEHKELRDK
-339 RGVAVCPKC
+339 GVTVCPKC

-358 KDLARWAVELEA
+358 KDLAQWATELEA
-370 ARKQQAAAVSEIQ
+370 ARKQVGSAVSEIQ
-383 ELRLQAKTASDRHIE
+383 ELRTQAKTASERYVE

-413 DKGKRDLLKLDEE
+413 DKGKRDMMKLDEE
-426 GATLSE
+426 GSVLSE
-432 RLELGSEGIQE
+432 RIQLGSEGIQE
-443 RFEKEFGPVKGLEDA
+443 RFEKEFGPVKGLEEA
-458 RKRVEEKL
+458 RKRVEENI
-466 KALRAVE
+466 KALRLIE
-473 NRLGGEVSDRAA
+473 NRLSGEVSDRSA
-485 RFQEADASEKRLRS
+485 RFQEADAAEKRLRV
-499 QLTGVEQI
+499 QLAGVEQT
-507 LKESKERLG
+507 LKESRERLWK
-516 RVAEYEAKI
+516 VAEYEAKI
-525 RALDGVVERYG
+525 RTLDGVVERYG
-536 EYERDLRENT
+536 AYERDLRDNT

-565 VYSSCKI
+565 LYASCKI

-629 VDSENVPHLLEYIAR
+629 VDSENIPHLLEYIAR

-667 LIRVSKVEG
+667 LIRVQKVEG
-676 ESRVSQELVYG
+676 ESKVTQELAYG

>member
-11 KSYRGQQTIHFT
+11 KSYRGQQTIRFT

-89 LAKKG
+89 LTKKG
-94 NEEAFKAKELIMQVE
+94 TDEAFKAKEFLMLVE
-109 GEKAPLTRERDAQ
+109 GDKAPITRERDAQ
-122 DRLRELIGISSG
+122 DRLRELLGISSG

-146 FVDILNPDKGRMNAI
+146 FVEILNPDRGRMNAI
-161 LGLTTP
+161 LGLTAP

-177 RKKLEQRGELPLKPA
+177 KAQLRQRGDLDNKPA
-192 FEERIRNAEKTLGEG
+192 IEERIRNADRTLVEG
-207 WVQLAEIT
+207 GAQLAGIT
-215 DRKTTLVSE
+215 DRKATLVSE
-224 LQVKRF
+224 LGVRRF
-230 ELQNTKDAV
+230 ELQNAKDAV
-239 ERVESYATN
+239 ERVESYDTN
-248 FAELDS
+248 FAELDGIRQEVERNRS
-254 IQQKYELNIKFREKK
+254 LREAK
-269 EDELEGVASEM
+269 EDELEGIASEM
-280 GESPDIRLRDL
+280 GESPDFRLREL
-291 ENRANTAKATEDRLR
+291 QSRASTVKATEDRLR
-306 QLSDTDVEQ
+306 QLSDLEVEQ
-315 RRRAAAATVDRLTH
+315 RRRAAAAMVDRLTH
-329 QITEHRDLKD
+329 QIGEHRDL
-339 RGVAVCPKC
+339 VAKGLTVCPKC

-358 KDLARWAVELEA
+358 KDLTQWTAELESA
-370 ARKQQAAAVSEIQ
+370 KKQQAAAVSEIQ
-383 ELRLQAKTASDRHIE
+383 ELRTQARTATDRRVE
-398 AEKALDRFLNLRASL
+398 AEKAVDRFLNLKARL
-413 DKGKRDLLKLDEE
+413 DEGKRAILRLDEA
-426 GATLSE
+426 GGKLSE
-432 RLELGSEGIQE
+432 RLEVGSEGVLE
-443 RFEKEFGPVKGLEDA
+443 LVEKEFGSVKGLEDA
-458 RKRVEEKL
+458 RKRVEERL
-466 KALRAVE
+466 KTLRATE
-473 NRLGGEVSDRAA
+473 NQLVGEVRDRAA
-485 RFQEADASEKRLRS
+485 RLQEADQAEKRLRT
-499 QLTGVEQI
+499 QLVGVEQT

-536 EYERDLRENT
+536 AYEMDLRENT

-552 TTFEYFR
+552 QTFEYFR

-565 VYSSCKI
+565 LYSACRI

-586 PRSLPAW
+586 PRPLPAW

-629 VDSENVPHLLEYIAR
+629 VDSENVPHLIEYIAQ

-667 LIRVSKVEG
+667 LIRVTKADG
-676 ESRVSQELVYG
+676 ESRVSQELAYG

>member
-11 KSYRGQQTIHFT
+11 KSYRGQQTIRFT

-47 LFGEVPGVEK
+47 LFGDVPGVEK

-65 GDLFVELVFRTPKGV
+65 GDLFVELIFKTPKGV
-80 KVTIHREAT
+80 KVTVHREAT
-89 LAKKG
+89 LVKKG
-94 NEEAFKAKELIMQVE
+94 MDEAFKAKEFLMHVE
-109 GEKAPLTRERDAQ
+109 GEKAPITRERDAQ
-122 DRLRELIGISSG
+122 DRLRELLGISSG

-146 FVDILNPDKGRMNAI
+146 FVDILNPEKGWMNAI
-161 LGLTTP
+161 LGLTAP

-177 RKKLEQRGELPLKPA
+177 RKQLEQRGELPLKPA
-192 FEERIRNAEKTLGEG
+192 FEERKRNAEKM
-207 WVQLAEIT
+207 LAEGSTQLTEIT
-215 DRKTTLVSE
+215 GRKTALLSE

-230 ELQNTKDAV
+230 ELQNAKDAV
-239 ERVESYATN
+239 ERIESYTTN
-248 FAELDS
+248 FDELDA
-254 IQQKYELNIKFREKK
+254 IQQRYEFNRKLREKK

-280 GESPDIRLRDL
+280 GESPDIRLREL
-291 ENRANTAKATEDRLR
+291 ETRANTAKATEDRLR
-306 QLSDTDVEQ
+306 HLSDAEVEQ
-315 RRRAAAATVDRLTH
+315 RRRGFAATVDRLTH
-329 QITEHRDLKD
+329 QITEHKELRDK
-339 RGVAVCPKC
+339 GVTVCPKC

-358 KDLARWAVELEA
+358 KDLAQWATELEA
-370 ARKQQAAAVSEIQ
+370 ARKQVGSAVSEIQ
-383 ELRLQAKTASDRHIE
+383 ELRTQAKTASERYVE

-413 DKGKRDLLKLDEE
+413 DKGKRDMMKLDEE
-426 GATLSE
+426 GSVLSE
-432 RLELGSEGIQE
+432 RIQLGSEGIQE
-443 RFEKEFGPVKGLEDA
+443 RFEKEFGPVKGLEEA
-458 RKRVEEKL
+458 RKRVEENI
-466 KALRAVE
+466 KALRLIE
-473 NRLGGEVSDRAA
+473 NRLSGEVSDRSA
-485 RFQEADASEKRLRS
+485 RFQEADAAEKRLRV
-499 QLTGVEQI
+499 QLASVEQT
-507 LKESKERLG
+507 LKESRERLWK
-516 RVAEYEAKI
+516 VAEYEAKI
-525 RALDGVVERYG
+525 RTLDGVVERYG
-536 EYERDLRENT
+536 AYERDLRDNT

-565 VYSSCKI
+565 LYASCKI

-629 VDSENVPHLLEYIAR
+629 VDSENIPHLLEYIAR

-667 LIRVSKVEG
+667 LIRVQKVEG
-676 ESRVSQELVYG
+676 ESKVTQELAYG

>member
-11 KSYRGQQTIHFT
+11 KSYRGQQTIRFT

-65 GDLFVELVFRTPKGV
+65 GDLFVELIFKTPKGV
-80 KVTIHREAT
+80 KVTVHREAT
-89 LAKKG
+89 LVKKG
-94 NEEAFKAKELIMQVE
+94 MDEAFKAKEFLMQVE
-109 GEKAPLTRERDAQ
+109 GEKAPITRERDAQ
-122 DRLRELIGISSG
+122 DRLRELLGISSG

-146 FVDILNPDKGRMNAI
+146 FVDILNPEKGWMNAI
-161 LGLTTP
+161 LGLTAP

-177 RKKLEQRGELPLKPA
+177 RKQLEQRGELPLKPA
-192 FEERIRNAEKTLGEG
+192 FEERKRNAEKM
-207 WVQLAEIT
+207 LAEGSTQLTEIT
-215 DRKTTLVSE
+215 GRKTALLSE

-230 ELQNTKDAV
+230 ELQNAKDAV
-239 ERVESYATN
+239 ERIESYTTN
-248 FAELDS
+248 FDELDA
-254 IQQKYELNIKFREKK
+254 IQQRYEFNRKLREKK

-280 GESPDIRLRDL
+280 GESPDIRLREL
-291 ENRANTAKATEDRLR
+291 ETRANTAKATEDRLR
-306 QLSDTDVEQ
+306 HLSDAEVEQ
-315 RRRAAAATVDRLTH
+315 RRRGFAATVDRLTH
-329 QITEHRDLKD
+329 QITEHKELRDK
-339 RGVAVCPKC
+339 GVTVCPKC

-358 KDLARWAVELEA
+358 KDLAQWATELEA
-370 ARKQQAAAVSEIQ
+370 ARKQVGSAVSEIQ
-383 ELRLQAKTASDRHIE
+383 ELRTQAKTASERYVE

-413 DKGKRDLLKLDEE
+413 DKGKRDMMKLDEE
-426 GATLSE
+426 GSVLSE
-432 RLELGSEGIQE
+432 RIQLGSEGIQE
-443 RFEKEFGPVKGLEDA
+443 RFEKEFGPVKGLEEA
-458 RKRVEEKL
+458 RKRVEENI
-466 KALRAVE
+466 KALRLIE
-473 NRLGGEVSDRAA
+473 NRLSGEVSDRSA
-485 RFQEADASEKRLRS
+485 RFQEADAAEKRLRV
-499 QLTGVEQI
+499 QLAGVEQT
-507 LKESKERLG
+507 LKESRERLWK
-516 RVAEYEAKI
+516 VAEYEAKI
-525 RALDGVVERYG
+525 RTLDGVVERYG
-536 EYERDLRENT
+536 AYERDLRDNT

-565 VYSSCKI
+565 LYASCKI

-629 VDSENVPHLLEYIAR
+629 VDSENIPHLLEYIAR

-667 LIRVSKVEG
+667 LIRVQKVEG
-676 ESRVSQELVYG
+676 ESKVTQELAYG

>member
-1 MIESLTLRGF
+1 LIESLTLRGF
-11 KSYRGQQTIHFT
+11 KSYRGQQTIRFT

-80 KVTIHREAT
+80 KVTIHREAS
-89 LAKKG
+89 LVKKG
-94 NEEAFKAKELIMQVE
+94 TDEAFKSTQFKMLV
-109 GEKAPLTRERDAQ
+109 GEENETIARERDAQ
-122 DRLRELIGISSG
+122 DRLRELLGISSG

-146 FVDILNPDKGRMNAI
+146 FVEILNPDRARMNAI
-161 LGLTTP
+161 LGLTAP
-167 SEIREQLREV
+167 SEIREQLRDV
-177 RKKLEQRGELPLKPA
+177 KTQLRTRGEIDNRPA
-192 FEERIRNAEKTLGEG
+192 YEERIRNAEKTLAEG
-207 WVQLAEIT
+207 GAQLAEIT
-215 DRKTTLVSE
+215 GRKATLVSE
-224 LQVKRF
+224 LGARRF
-230 ELQNTKDAV
+230 ELQNAKDAV
-239 ERVESYATN
+239 ERVESYDTN
-248 FAELDS
+248 FSELDA
-254 IQQKYELNIKFREKK
+254 IRQEYERNRSLREVK
-269 EDELEGVASEM
+269 EDELEGLASEM
-280 GESPDIRLRDL
+280 GESPDLRLRDL
-291 ENRANTAKATEDRLR
+291 ESRASTAKATEERLR
-306 QLSDTDVEQ
+306 QLSDAEVEQ
-315 RRRAAAATVDRLTH
+315 RRRAAAATADRLTH
-329 QITEHRDLKD
+329 QITEHRELRD
-339 RGVAVCPKC
+339 RGVTVCPKC

-358 KDLARWAVELEA
+358 KDLAQWATELETA
-370 ARKQQAAAVSEIQ
+370 KKQVAAAVSEIQ
-383 ELRLQAKTASDRHIE
+383 ELRTQAKTASDRHIE

-413 DKGKRDLLKLDEE
+413 DKGKRDMLRLDEE
-426 GATLSE
+426 GAILSE

-443 RFEKEFGPVKGLEDA
+443 RFEKEFGPVKGLEEA
-458 RKRVEEKL
+458 RRRVDEKL
-466 KALRAVE
+466 KVLRAVE

-485 RFQEADASEKRLRS
+485 RFQEADASEKRLRA
-499 QLTGVEQI
+499 QLAGVEQTR
-507 LKESKERLG
+507 KDSMERLG

-536 EYERDLRENT
+536 AYERDLRENT

-565 VYSSCKI
+565 LYSSCKI

-644 GSREIGQVLLVT
+644 SSREIGQVLLVT

-676 ESRVSQELVYG
+676 ESRVSQELAYG

>member
-1 MIESLTLRGF
+1 LIESLTLRGF
-11 KSYRGQQTIHFT
+11 KSYRGQQTIRFT

-80 KVTIHREAT
+80 RVTIHREAT
-89 LAKKG
+89 LTKKG
-94 NEEAFKAKELIMQVE
+94 IDEAFKTKEFKMLVE
-109 GEKAPLTRERDAQ
+109 GENFTISRERDAQ
-122 DRLRELIGISSG
+122 DRLRELLGISSG

-146 FVDILNPDKGRMNAI
+146 FVDILNPDRGRMNAI
-161 LGLTTP
+161 LGLTAP
-167 SEIREQLREV
+167 SEIREQLREA
-177 RKKLEQRGELPLKPA
+177 RKQLEQRGELPLKPA
-192 FEERIRNAEKTLGEG
+192 FEERMRNAEKTLAEDGA
-207 WVQLAEIT
+207 QLVEIT
-215 DRKTTLVSE
+215 GRKATLASE
-224 LQVKRF
+224 LQGRRF
-230 ELQNTKDAV
+230 ELQNAKDAV
-239 ERVESYATN
+239 ERVESYSTN
-248 FAELDS
+248 FSELDG
-254 IQQKYELNIKFREKK
+254 IRQEYERNRSLRGAK
-269 EDELEGVASEM
+269 EDELEGLASEM
-280 GESPDIRLRDL
+280 GESPDLRLRDL
-291 ENRANTAKATEDRLR
+291 ENRASTAKATEERLR
-306 QLSDTDVEQ
+306 QLSDAEVEQ
-315 RRRAAAATVDRLTH
+315 RRRAAAASVDRLTH
-329 QITEHRDLKD
+329 QIREHRDLVDK
-339 RGVAVCPKC
+339 GLTVCPKC
-348 GQPIDPAAIE
+348 GQPIDPAAVE
-358 KDLARWAVELEA
+358 KDLTQWATELEA
-370 ARKQQAAAVSEIQ
+370 AKKQQASTVAEIQ
-383 ELRLQAKTASDRHIE
+383 ELRTQAKNATDRRFE
-398 AEKALDRFLNLRASL
+398 VEKALDRFLNLRARL
-413 DKGKRDLLKLDEE
+413 DEGKRAIRRLDEA
-426 GATLSE
+426 GGKLSE
-432 RLELGSEGIQE
+432 RLEVGSEGVLE
-443 RFEKEFGPVKGLEDA
+443 LVEKEFGPVKGLDEA

-466 KALRAVE
+466 KALRATEKELVGVV
-473 NRLGGEVSDRAA
+473 RDREA
-485 RFQEADASEKRLRS
+485 RFQEADASEKRLKA
-499 QLTGVEQI
+499 QLAGVEQT
-507 LKESKERLG
+507 LKESRERLG

-536 EYERDLRENT
+536 AYERDLRENT

-552 TTFEYFR
+552 MTFEYFR

-565 VYSSCKI
+565 LYSACKI
-572 DRERYTLEVQPKGS
+572 DRERYTLEVHPKGS

-667 LIRVSKVEG
+667 LISVRKVDG
-676 ESRVSQELVYG
+676 ESRVSQEAGEG

>member
-11 KSYRGQQTIHFT
+11 KSYRGQQTIRFT

-80 KVTIHREAT
+80 KVTIHREAS
-89 LAKKG
+89 LVKKG
-94 NEEAFKAKELIMQVE
+94 TDEAFKSTQFKMLV
-109 GEKAPLTRERDAQ
+109 GEENETIARERDAQ
-122 DRLRELIGISSG
+122 DRLRELLGISSG

-146 FVDILNPDKGRMNAI
+146 FVEILNPDRARMNAI
-161 LGLTTP
+161 LGLTAP
-167 SEIREQLREV
+167 SEIREQLRDV
-177 RKKLEQRGELPLKPA
+177 KTQLRTRGEIDNRPA
-192 FEERIRNAEKTLGEG
+192 YEERIRNAEKTLAEG
-207 WVQLAEIT
+207 GAQLAEIT
-215 DRKTTLVSE
+215 GRKATLVSE
-224 LQVKRF
+224 LGARRF
-230 ELQNTKDAV
+230 ELQNAKDAV
-239 ERVESYATN
+239 ERVESYDTN
-248 FAELDS
+248 FSELDA
-254 IQQKYELNIKFREKK
+254 IRQEYERNRSLREVK
-269 EDELEGVASEM
+269 EDELEGLASEM
-280 GESPDIRLRDL
+280 GESPDLRLRDL
-291 ENRANTAKATEDRLR
+291 ESRASTAKATEERLR
-306 QLSDTDVEQ
+306 QLSDAEVEQ
-315 RRRAAAATVDRLTH
+315 RRRAAAATADRLTH
-329 QITEHRDLKD
+329 QITEHRELRD
-339 RGVAVCPKC
+339 RGVTVCPKC

-358 KDLARWAVELEA
+358 KDLAQWATELETA
-370 ARKQQAAAVSEIQ
+370 KKQVAAAVSEIQ
-383 ELRLQAKTASDRHIE
+383 ELRTQAKTASDRHIE

-413 DKGKRDLLKLDEE
+413 DKGKRDMLRLDEE
-426 GATLSE
+426 GAILSE

-443 RFEKEFGPVKGLEDA
+443 RFEKEFGPVKGLEEA
-458 RKRVEEKL
+458 RRRVDEKL
-466 KALRAVE
+466 KVLRAVE

-485 RFQEADASEKRLRS
+485 RFQEADASEKRLRA
-499 QLTGVEQI
+499 QLAGVEQTR
-507 LKESKERLG
+507 KDSMERLG

-536 EYERDLRENT
+536 AYERDLRENT

-565 VYSSCKI
+565 LYSSCKI

-644 GSREIGQVLLVT
+644 SSREIGQVLLVT

-676 ESRVSQELVYG
+676 ESRVSQELAYG

>member
-1 MIESLTLRGF
+1 VIESLTLRGF
-11 KSYRGQQTIHFT
+11 KSYRGQQTIRFT

-47 LFGEVPGVEK
+47 LFGDVPGVEK

-65 GDLFVELVFRTPKGV
+65 GDLFVELIFKTPKGV
-80 KVTIHREAT
+80 KVTVHREAT
-89 LAKKG
+89 LVKKG
-94 NEEAFKAKELIMQVE
+94 MDEAFKAKEFLMHVE
-109 GEKAPLTRERDAQ
+109 GEKTPITRERDAQ
-122 DRLRELIGISSG
+122 DRLRELLGISSG

-146 FVDILNPDKGRMNAI
+146 FVDILNPEKGWMNAI
-161 LGLTTP
+161 LGLTAP

-177 RKKLEQRGELPLKPA
+177 RKQLEQRGELPLKPA
-192 FEERIRNAEKTLGEG
+192 FEERKRNAEKM
-207 WVQLAEIT
+207 LAEGSTQLTEIT
-215 DRKTTLVSE
+215 GRKTALLSE

-230 ELQNTKDAV
+230 ELQNAKDAV
-239 ERVESYATN
+239 ERIESYTTN
-248 FAELDS
+248 FDELDA
-254 IQQKYELNIKFREKK
+254 IQQRYEFNRKLREKK

-280 GESPDIRLRDL
+280 GESPDIRLREL
-291 ENRANTAKATEDRLR
+291 ETRANTAKATEDRLR
-306 QLSDTDVEQ
+306 HLSDAEVEQ
-315 RRRAAAATVDRLTH
+315 RRRGFAATVDRLTH
-329 QITEHRDLKD
+329 QITEHKELRDK
-339 RGVAVCPKC
+339 GVTVCPKC

-358 KDLARWAVELEA
+358 KDLAQWATELEA
-370 ARKQQAAAVSEIQ
+370 ARKQVGSAVSEIQ
-383 ELRLQAKTASDRHIE
+383 ELRTQAKTASERYVE

-413 DKGKRDLLKLDEE
+413 DKGKRDMMKLDEE
-426 GATLSE
+426 GSVLSE
-432 RLELGSEGIQE
+432 RIQLGSEGIQE
-443 RFEKEFGPVKGLEDA
+443 RFEKEFGPVKGLEEA
-458 RKRVEEKL
+458 RKRVEENI
-466 KALRAVE
+466 KALRLIE
-473 NRLGGEVSDRAA
+473 NRLSGEVSDRSA
-485 RFQEADASEKRLRS
+485 RFQEADAAEKRLRV
-499 QLTGVEQI
+499 QLAGVEQT
-507 LKESKERLG
+507 LKESRERLWK
-516 RVAEYEAKI
+516 VAEYEAKI
-525 RALDGVVERYG
+525 RTLDGVVERYG
-536 EYERDLRENT
+536 AYERDLRDNT

-565 VYSSCKI
+565 LYASCKI

-629 VDSENVPHLLEYIAR
+629 VDSENIPHLLEYIAR

-667 LIRVSKVEG
+667 LIRVQKIEG
-676 ESRVSQELVYG
+676 ESKVTQELAYG

>member
-11 KSYRGQQTIHFT
+11 KSYRGQQTIRFT

-80 KVTIHREAT
+80 RVTIHREAT
-89 LAKKG
+89 LTKKG
-94 NEEAFKAKELIMQVE
+94 IDEAFKTKEFKMLVE
-109 GEKAPLTRERDAQ
+109 GENFTISRERDAQ
-122 DRLRELIGISSG
+122 DRLRELLGISSG

-146 FVDILNPDKGRMNAI
+146 FVDILNPDRGRMNAI
-161 LGLTTP
+161 LGLTAP
-167 SEIREQLREV
+167 SEIREQLREA
-177 RKKLEQRGELPLKPA
+177 RKQLEQRGELPLKPA
-192 FEERIRNAEKTLGEG
+192 FEERMRNAEKTLAEDGA
-207 WVQLAEIT
+207 QLVEIT
-215 DRKTTLVSE
+215 GRKTTLASE
-224 LQVKRF
+224 LQGRRF
-230 ELQNTKDAV
+230 ELQNAKDAV
-239 ERVESYATN
+239 ERVESYSTN
-248 FAELDS
+248 FSELDG
-254 IQQKYELNIKFREKK
+254 IRQEYERNRSLRGAK
-269 EDELEGVASEM
+269 EDELEGLASEM
-280 GESPDIRLRDL
+280 GESPDLRLRDL
-291 ENRANTAKATEDRLR
+291 ENRASTAKATEERLR
-306 QLSDTDVEQ
+306 QLSDAEVEQ
-315 RRRAAAATVDRLTH
+315 RRRAAAASVDRLTH
-329 QITEHRDLKD
+329 QIREHRDLVDK
-339 RGVAVCPKC
+339 GLTVCPKC
-348 GQPIDPAAIE
+348 GQPIDPAAVE
-358 KDLARWAVELEA
+358 KDLTQWATELEA
-370 ARKQQAAAVSEIQ
+370 AKKQQASTVAEIQ
-383 ELRLQAKTASDRHIE
+383 ELRTQAKNATDRRFE
-398 AEKALDRFLNLRASL
+398 VEKALDRFLNLRARL
-413 DKGKRDLLKLDEE
+413 DEGKRAIQRLDEA
-426 GATLSE
+426 GGKLSE
-432 RLELGSEGIQE
+432 RLEVGSEGVLE
-443 RFEKEFGPVKGLEDA
+443 LVEKEFGPVKGLDEA

-466 KALRAVE
+466 KALRATEKELVGVV
-473 NRLGGEVSDRAA
+473 RDREA
-485 RFQEADASEKRLRS
+485 RFQEADASEKRLKA
-499 QLTGVEQI
+499 QLAGVEQT
-507 LKESKERLG
+507 LKESRERLG

-536 EYERDLRENT
+536 AYERDLRENT

-552 TTFEYFR
+552 MTFEYFR

-565 VYSSCKI
+565 LYSACKI
-572 DRERYTLEVQPKGS
+572 DRERYTLEVHPKGS

-667 LIRVSKVEG
+667 LISVRKVDG
-676 ESRVSQELVYG
+676 ESRVSQEAGEG

>member
-1 MIESLTLRGF
+1 LIESLTLRGF
-11 KSYRGQQTIHFT
+11 KSYRGQQTIRFT
-23 KGVNKISGRNASG
+23 RGVNKISGRNASG

-89 LAKKG
+89 LTKKG
-94 NEEAFKAKELIMQVE
+94 TEEAFKAKEFLMQVE
-109 GEKAPLTRERDAQ
+109 GEKAPITRERDAQ
-122 DRLRELIGISSG
+122 DRLRELLGISNG

-146 FVDILNPDKGRMNAI
+146 FVEILNPDRGRMNAI
-161 LGLTTP
+161 LGLTAP

-177 RKKLEQRGELPLKPA
+177 KAQLRLRGDIDNKPA
-192 FEERIRNAEKTLGEG
+192 YEERIRNAERTLAEG
-207 WVQLAEIT
+207 GAQLAEIT
-215 DRKTTLVSE
+215 GRKATLISE
-224 LQVKRF
+224 LQVRRF
-230 ELQNTKDAV
+230 ELQNAKDAV
-239 ERVESYATN
+239 ERVESYNTN
-248 FAELDS
+248 FTELDGIRQEVERNRS
-254 IQQKYELNIKFREKK
+254 LREAK
-269 EDELEGVASEM
+269 EGELEGLASEM
-280 GESPDIRLRDL
+280 GESPDFRLREL
-291 ENRANTAKATEDRLR
+291 ENRASTAKGTEERLR
-306 QLSDTDVEQ
+306 QLSDTEVEQ

-329 QITEHRDLKD
+329 QIGEHRELVDKGLT
-339 RGVAVCPKC
+339 VCPKC

-358 KDLARWAVELEA
+358 KDIAQWAAELEA

-383 ELRLQAKTASDRHIE
+383 ELRAQAKTATDRRVE
-398 AEKALDRFLNLRASL
+398 AEKAVDRFLNLRARL
-413 DKGKRDLLKLDEE
+413 DEGKRAIQRLDEA
-426 GATLSE
+426 GGKLSE
-432 RLELGSEGIQE
+432 RLEVGSEGVLE
-443 RFEKEFGPVKGLEDA
+443 LVEKEFGPVKGLDEA
-458 RKRVEEKL
+458 KRRVEERL
-466 KALRAVE
+466 KALRAAERELVGVV
-473 NRLGGEVSDRAA
+473 RDREA
-485 RFQEADASEKRLRS
+485 RFQEAEQVEKRLRA
-499 QLTGVEQI
+499 QLAGVEQI
-507 LKESKERLG
+507 LKESREKLG

-536 EYERDLRENT
+536 AYERDLRENT

-565 VYSSCKI
+565 LYSSCKI

-644 GSREIGQVLLVT
+644 SSREIGQVLLVT

-667 LIRVSKVEG
+667 LIRVSKVDG
-676 ESRVSQELVYG
+676 ESRVSQEAGEG

>member
-1 MIESLTLRGF
+1 LIESLTLRGF
-11 KSYRGQQTIHFT
+11 KSYRGQQTIRFT

-89 LAKKG
+89 LTKKG
-94 NEEAFKAKELIMQVE
+94 TDEAFKAKEFLMLVE
-109 GEKAPLTRERDAQ
+109 GDKAPITRERDAQ
-122 DRLRELIGISSG
+122 DRLRELLGISSG

-146 FVDILNPDKGRMNAI
+146 FVEILNPDRGRMNAI
-161 LGLTTP
+161 LGLTAP

-177 RKKLEQRGELPLKPA
+177 KAQLRQRGDLDNKPA
-192 FEERIRNAEKTLGEG
+192 IEERIRNADRTLVEG
-207 WVQLAEIT
+207 RAQLAGIT
-215 DRKTTLVSE
+215 DRKATLVSE
-224 LQVKRF
+224 LGVRRF
-230 ELQNTKDAV
+230 ELQNAKDAV
-239 ERVESYATN
+239 ERVESYDTN
-248 FAELDS
+248 FAELDGIRQEVERNRS
-254 IQQKYELNIKFREKK
+254 LREAK
-269 EDELEGVASEM
+269 EDELEGIASEM
-280 GESPDIRLRDL
+280 GESPDFRLREL
-291 ENRANTAKATEDRLR
+291 QSRASTAKATEDRLR
-306 QLSDTDVEQ
+306 QLSDLEVEQ
-315 RRRAAAATVDRLTH
+315 RRRAAAAMVDRLTH
-329 QITEHRDLKD
+329 QIGEHRDL
-339 RGVAVCPKC
+339 VAKGLTVCPKC

-358 KDLARWAVELEA
+358 KDLTQWTAELESA
-370 ARKQQAAAVSEIQ
+370 KKQQAAAVSEIQ
-383 ELRLQAKTASDRHIE
+383 ELRTQARTATDRRVE
-398 AEKALDRFLNLRASL
+398 AEKAVDRFLNLKARL
-413 DKGKRDLLKLDEE
+413 DEGKRAILRLDEA
-426 GATLSE
+426 GGKLSE
-432 RLELGSEGIQE
+432 RLEVGSEGVLE
-443 RFEKEFGPVKGLEDA
+443 LVEKEFGPVKGLEDA
-458 RKRVEEKL
+458 RKRVEERL
-466 KALRAVE
+466 KTLRATE
-473 NRLGGEVSDRAA
+473 NQLVGEVRDRAA
-485 RFQEADASEKRLRS
+485 RLQEADQAEKRLRT
-499 QLTGVEQI
+499 QLVGVEQT

-536 EYERDLRENT
+536 AYEMDLRENT

-552 TTFEYFR
+552 QTFEYFR

-565 VYSSCKI
+565 LYSACRI

-586 PRSLPAW
+586 PRPLPAW

-629 VDSENVPHLLEYIAR
+629 VDSENVPHLIEYIAQ

-667 LIRVSKVEG
+667 LIRVTKADG
-676 ESRVSQELVYG
+676 ESRVSQELAYG

>member
-1 MIESLTLRGF
+1 LE
-11 KSYRGQQTIHFT
+11 
-23 KGVNKISGRNASG
+23 NA
-36 KTTILEAVLFG
+36 
-47 LFGEVPGVEK
+47 
-57 RDLLPVGG
+57 
-65 GDLFVELVFRTPKGV
+65 
-80 KVTIHREAT
+80 
-89 LAKKG
+89 
-94 NEEAFKAKELIMQVE
+94 
-109 GEKAPLTRERDAQ
+109 
-122 DRLRELIGISSG
+122 
-134 TFFNVVYARQKE
+134 
-146 FVDILNPDKGRMNAI
+146 
-161 LGLTTP
+161 
-167 SEIREQLREV
+167 
-177 RKKLEQRGELPLKPA
+177 
-192 FEERIRNAEKTLGEG
+192 
-207 WVQLAEIT
+207 
-215 DRKTTLVSE
+215 
-224 LQVKRF
+224 
-230 ELQNTKDAV
+230 KDAV

-248 FAELDS
+248 FAELDA
-254 IQQKYELNIKFREKK
+254 IQQKYELNRKLREQK

-280 GESPDIRLRDL
+280 GESPDIRLREL

-306 QLSDTDVEQ
+306 QLGDAEVEQ
-315 RRRAAAATVDRLTH
+315 RRRAAAATADRLTH
-329 QITEHRDLKD
+329 QITEHRELRD
-339 RGVAVCPKC
+339 RGVTVCPKC

-358 KDLARWAVELEA
+358 KDLAQWAAELEA
-370 ARKQQAAAVSEIQ
+370 ARKQVASAVSEIQ
-383 ELRLQAKTASDRHIE
+383 ELRTQAKTASDRHIE

-413 DKGKRDLLKLDEE
+413 DKGKRDMLKLDEE
-426 GATLSE
+426 GAILSE

-443 RFEKEFGPVKGLEDA
+443 RFEKEFGPVKGLEEA
-458 RKRVEEKL
+458 RRRVDEKL
-466 KALRAVE
+466 KALRATE
-473 NRLGGEVSDRAA
+473 NRLGGEVGDRAA
-485 RFQEADASEKRLRS
+485 RFQEADASEKRLRT
-499 QLTGVEQI
+499 QLAGVEQTR
-507 LKESKERLG
+507 KDSMERLG

-536 EYERDLRENT
+536 AYERDLRENT

-565 VYSSCKI
+565 LYSSCKI

-644 GSREIGQVLLVT
+644 SSREIGQVLLVT

-676 ESRVSQELVYG
+676 ESRVSQELAYG

>member
-11 KSYRGQQTIHFT
+11 KSYRGQQTIRFT

-80 KVTIHREAT
+80 RVTIHREAT
-89 LAKKG
+89 LTKKG
-94 NEEAFKAKELIMQVE
+94 IDEAFKTKEFKMLVE
-109 GEKAPLTRERDAQ
+109 GENFTISRERDAQ
-122 DRLRELIGISSG
+122 DRLRELLGISSG

-146 FVDILNPDKGRMNAI
+146 FVDILNPDRGRMNAI
-161 LGLTTP
+161 LGLTAP
-167 SEIREQLREV
+167 SEIREQLREA
-177 RKKLEQRGELPLKPA
+177 RKQLEQRGELPLKPA
-192 FEERIRNAEKTLGEG
+192 FEERMRNAEKTLAEDGA
-207 WVQLAEIT
+207 QLVEIT
-215 DRKTTLVSE
+215 GRKATLASE
-224 LQVKRF
+224 LQGRRF
-230 ELQNTKDAV
+230 ELQNAKVAV
-239 ERVESYATN
+239 ERVESYSTN
-248 FAELDS
+248 FSELDG
-254 IQQKYELNIKFREKK
+254 IRQEYERNRSLRGAK
-269 EDELEGVASEM
+269 EDELEGLASEM
-280 GESPDIRLRDL
+280 GESPDLRLRDL
-291 ENRANTAKATEDRLR
+291 ENRASTAKATEERLR
-306 QLSDTDVEQ
+306 QLSDAEVEQ
-315 RRRAAAATVDRLTH
+315 RRRAAAASVDRLTH
-329 QITEHRDLKD
+329 QIREHRDLVDK
-339 RGVAVCPKC
+339 GLTVCPKC
-348 GQPIDPAAIE
+348 GQPIDPAAVE
-358 KDLARWAVELEA
+358 KDLTQWATELEA
-370 ARKQQAAAVSEIQ
+370 AKKQQASTVAEIQ
-383 ELRLQAKTASDRHIE
+383 ELRTQAKNATDRRFE
-398 AEKALDRFLNLRASL
+398 VEKALDRFLNLRARL
-413 DKGKRDLLKLDEE
+413 DEGKRAIRRLDEA
-426 GATLSE
+426 GGKLSE
-432 RLELGSEGIQE
+432 RLEVGSEGVLE
-443 RFEKEFGPVKGLEDA
+443 LVEKEFGPVKGLDEA

-466 KALRAVE
+466 KALRATEKELIGVV
-473 NRLGGEVSDRAA
+473 RDREA
-485 RFQEADASEKRLRS
+485 RFQEADASEKRLKA
-499 QLTGVEQI
+499 QLAGVEQT
-507 LKESKERLG
+507 LKESRERLG

-536 EYERDLRENT
+536 AYERDLRENT

-552 TTFEYFR
+552 MTFEYFR

-565 VYSSCKI
+565 LYSACKI
-572 DRERYTLEVQPKGS
+572 DRERYTLEVHPKGS

-667 LIRVSKVEG
+667 LISVRKVDG
-676 ESRVSQELVYG
+676 ESRVSQEAGEG